1 MKLTASILTSLLC
14 TATLH
19 LATFNT
25 AAAESKPAGLGPSFK
40 GPLGLQLYSLRA
52 AFSKDVPSTLAKVA
66 GFGFKNVETAGTYGM
81 TPQQFKELLDANK
94 LTAVAGH
101 FSFDAYRTNL
111 EAVVRD
117 AKTLGLQYAGCAW
130 IPHEGEF
137 GEADCR
143 KAIAVFSK
151 AGEELAKAGIK
162 FFYHCHGYEFKPHGD
177 ATFMDAL
184 IKGTKP
190 EHVRFEMDV
199 FWVVHPG
206 HDPVKWLAKYPGR
219 WELMHVKD
227 MKKGT
232 PCGLFTGKSDVNNDV
247 VLGTGVIDW
256 PALLREA
263 ARSGVKWYFIE
274 DESDAVAQ
282 QIPQSLRFLEQVRW

>member
-1 MKLTASILTSLLC
+1 MKPNALNLTKVLLSIALSVSAAHASG
-14 TATLH
+14 
-19 LATFNT
+19 
-25 AAAESKPAGLGPSFK
+25 AESKPAGIGPSFK
-40 GPLGLQLYSLRA
+40 GPVGLQLYSLRA
-52 AFSKDVPSTLAKVA
+52 AFSKDVPGTLKTVV
-66 GFGFKNVETAGTYGM
+66 GYGFKNVETAGTYGL
-81 TPQQFKELLDANK
+81 TPRQFKELLDANK
-94 LTAVAGH
+94 LNAVAGH

-111 EAVVRD
+111 DGVVCD
-117 AKTLGLQYAGCAW
+117 AQTLGLQYAGCAW

-137 GEADCR
+137 SEADCR
-143 KAIAVFSK
+143 KAIAVFSR

-247 VLGTGVIDW
+247 VLGTGVMDW
-256 PALLREA
+256 PAILREA

-274 DESDAVAQ
+274 DESDAAAQ
-282 QIPQSLRFLEQVRW
+282 QIPQSLRFLEQLEW